1 MNNIHFEVVG
11 GGEPTEEEML
21 AIYKALYKRYNPQPS
36 LYNAPQLR
44 GPYWDFRRQ

>member
-1 MNNIHFEVVG
+1 MNNIRFEVIG

-21 AIYKALYKRYNPQPS
+21 AIYQALYKRYNQERS
-36 LYNAPQLR
+36 IYNRPQLR